1 MSYTGNS
8 YGYLFNYPK
17 ESRSKFSNQNL
28 ISSPLNNLNLN
39 YSNNKPPS
47 TYRNKKKEDH
57 HHEEIMGTN
66 KKI

>member
-47 TYRNKKKEDH
+47 TYRTKKNLQK
-57 HHEEIMGTN
+57 
-66 KKI
+66 

>member
-47 TYRNKKKEDH
+47 TKQEKTCRN
-57 HHEEIMGTN
+57 N
-66 KKI
+66 KIKFSFRK